1 VATDALIDAQRLKLG
16 VLQTTARLETNPDGG
31 IIRPSVETHLVRDV
45 SVEARFEQH
54 GREFVFRSDEPTGR
68 GGHAAGPTAIRYFL
82 SGIAFCLQVWYAK
95 GAALVGCE
103 LNGLTLELETILDM
117 RREYALPPTGV
128 PERLIAQIVAD
139 SPSPP
144 ALVGAMVDEAHR
156 RCPLSNLVAVSLPL
170 YVRLEHNGVVIRDTV
185 PRA

>member
-16 VLQTTARLETNPDGG
+16 VVQTTARLEANPDGG
-31 IIRPSVETHLVRDV
+31 IIRPSVQTNLVRDV

-103 LNGLTLELETILDM
+103 LNGLTLELEAILDM
-117 RREYALPPTGV
+117 RREYALAPTGV
-128 PERLIAQIVAD
+128 PEQLIAHISVD
-139 SPSPP
+139 SPSP
-144 ALVGAMVDEAHR
+144 AAVVLAMVDEAHR
-156 RCPLSNLVAVSLPL
+156 RCPLSNLVAPSLPL
-170 YVRLEHNGVVIRDTV
+170 EARVHHNGELIRDTLGS
-185 PRA
+185 

>member
-1 VATDALIDAQRLKLG
+1 MTTDALIDAQRLKAG

-31 IIRPSVETHLVRDV
+31 VIRPAVETRLIRDV

-95 GAALVGCE
+95 GAALVGCD
-103 LNGLTLELETILDM
+103 LNGLTLDLEAVLDM

-128 PERLIAQIVAD
+128 AEHLVALISVD
-139 SPSPP
+139 SPSPTS
-144 ALVGAMVDEAHR
+144 LVLAMVDEAHR
-156 RCPLSNLVAVSLPL
+156 RCPLSNLVAPSLPL
-170 YVRLEHNGVVIRDTV
+170 EARVRHNGELIRDTLGT
-185 PRA
+185 